1 MICQYPAISGDI
13 GVRIYRTSFLEAI
26 VPMLDPRLVHMEQ
39 RCISVSAL
47 SSGSH
52 VIHFADGST
61 YEADL
66 VIGAD
71 GIKSVIRDFVTGR
84 PTPLAYSNSVAYR
97 SVVPSEAFKDLKT
110 DMMRPLC
117 WIGKNRHIISYPV
130 QSDQKMNL
138 VFFTT
143 DATIP
148 LGSVDVPLPWA
159 KLVSQDELLHE
170 FSQAGWGEDANL
182 ILKEMKNPSKWYLHF
197 LHPPLSSYVR
207 QRVVL
212 LGDAAHAMLPYLGS
226 GAGQGFEDVYAL
238 CSLLG
243 DARARKCH
251 IDDVLE
257 VYDSIRVARANMV
270 QKLSTLMGN
279 IVEKR
284 GPGGG
289 TNAQIQEQLRDI
301 YHPIW
306 HHDLKE
312 EVKRAVTSVY
322 GL

>member
-1 MICQYPAISGDI
+1 
-13 GVRIYRTSFLEAI
+13 
-26 VPMLDPRLVHMEQ
+26 MEQ

-130 QSDQKMNL
+130 QSDQKVFWFCISEVVVLDIEQMNL

-182 ILKEMKNPSKWYLHF
+182 ILKEMKNPSKC
-197 LHPPLSSYVR
+197 P
-207 QRVVL
+207 Q
-212 LGDAAHAMLPYLGS
+212 
-226 GAGQGFEDVYAL
+226 
-238 CSLLG
+238 
-243 DARARKCH
+243 
-251 IDDVLE
+251 DVLE

>member
-1 MICQYPAISGDI
+1 
-13 GVRIYRTSFLEAI
+13 
-26 VPMLDPRLVHMEQ
+26 MLDPRLVHMEQ

-117 WIGKNRHIISYPV
+117 WIGKNRVSI
-130 QSDQKMNL
+130 
-138 VFFTT
+138 
-143 DATIP
+143 
-148 LGSVDVPLPWA
+148 DVPLPWA